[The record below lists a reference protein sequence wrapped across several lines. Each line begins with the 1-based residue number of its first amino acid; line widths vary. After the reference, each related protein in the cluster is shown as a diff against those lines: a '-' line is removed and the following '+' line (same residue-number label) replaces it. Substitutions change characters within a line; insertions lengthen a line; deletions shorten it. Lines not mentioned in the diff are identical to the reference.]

1 MKQTF
6 RYGEYV
12 YDYYIEFSERKSYTL
27 IVRPDLRIITRVPL
41 DASLDDIEGFLKRKW
56 QWLEKQLSEL
66 RTFKKTRTEKQYI
79 SGESFYYL
87 GRQYMLL
94 VEKSTEDTVKLEHGK
109 LRILST
115 KAVRNSSHNKKLLDE
130 WYAKKRERVF
140 KSEFLKALTLFNY
153 ETIPQLGQRIMVRR
167 WGSYTA
173 DDKVLLNP
181 RLIEAPRE
189 AIFYICVHELCHRIS
204 RKHDE
209 IFYNELEKRISN
221 WRVIKNQ
228 LEIRFG

>member
-12 YDYYIEFSERKSYTL
+12 YEYYIEFGERKTYTL
-27 IVRPDLRIITRVPL
+27 VVRPDLRIITRVPL
-41 DASLDDIEGFLKRKW
+41 NATLDDIEGFLRRKW
-56 QWLEKQLSEL
+56 QWLEKQLTEL
-66 RTFKKTRTEKQYI
+66 RAFKKTRSEKQYI

-94 VEKSTEDTVKLEHGK
+94 VESGHQEGVKLERGK
-109 LRILST
+109 LRIFTT
-115 KAVRNSSHNKKLLDE
+115 KSVRNSPHNKKLLDD
-130 WYAKKRERVF
+130 WYSRKRDRIF
-140 KSEFLKALTLFNY
+140 KQEYIKALELFNY
-153 ETIPQLGQRIMVRR
+153 KAIPKFGQRAMARR

-173 DDKVLLNP
+173 DDKVLINP

-204 RKHDE
+204 KKHDQV
-209 IFYNELEKRISN
+209 FYTELEMRIPN
-221 WRVIKNQ
+221 WRIIKNQ
-228 LEIRFG
+228 LEVRFG